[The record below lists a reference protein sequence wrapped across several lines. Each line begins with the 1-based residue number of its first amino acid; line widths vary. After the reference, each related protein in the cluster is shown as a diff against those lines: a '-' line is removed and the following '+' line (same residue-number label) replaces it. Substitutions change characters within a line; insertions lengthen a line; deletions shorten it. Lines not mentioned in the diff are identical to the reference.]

1 MARKVDT
8 HGESISEEI
17 TEHKQLMKHNA
28 KFRAAMG
35 KGKKGKSDRKA
46 MAKR

>member
-8 HGESISEEI
+8 HGETISEEI
-17 TEHKQLMKHNA
+17 TEHKELMKHNP

-35 KGKKGKSDRKA
+35 KRLKGKSDRKVA
-46 MAKR
+46 GKR

>member
-8 HGESISEEI
+8 HGETISEEI
-17 TEHKQLMKHNA
+17 TEHKELMKHNP

-35 KGKKGKSDRKA
+35 KRLKGKSDRKA
-46 MAKR
+46 TAKR